1 MENLLL
7 NKYKDRSPKDTVA
20 LVTEFFEKK
29 GFKIKDGTL
38 PIGIENNLPLLLD
51 LDKQTIV
58 GTNLSI
64 IEYILSIN

>member
-29 GFKIKDGTL
+29 GFKIKTNRTDV
-38 PIGIENNLPLLLD
+38 
-51 LDKQTIV
+51 KQEV
-58 GTNLSI
+58 M
-64 IEYILSIN
+64 